1 MPTVISQAKDSKGV
15 VLTLE
20 PGLGGGIVLDC
31 SRDRRGDPHYFELP
45 RTYKTPRGAR
55 QAAALLTGEKLSWGK
70 PDNQ

>member
-1 MPTVISQAKDSKGV
+1 MSTVISQAKDSKGV
-15 VLTLE
+15 VFTLE

-31 SRDRRGDPHYFELP
+31 GRNRRGDPHYIELP

-55 QAAALLTGEKLSWGK
+55 QAAALLAGEKLNWTA